1 MAIKLITIDLD
12 GTLLNDEK
20 QISERNRRTIMAA
33 EDQGVMIVISSGRC
47 SPPVWGFSRMAGIRH
62 SPVISNNGPRVQAP
76 DGSTIAE
83 DCLEPET
90 AREVMRRWDTIGLFY
105 ILYNND
111 VMYYS
116 YRPDDYQRYID
127 DDARVG
133 VTMEHI
139 FDGDGRFETGAE
151 HVHKIVC
158 FDSDPERIAKA
169 RELLADMG
177 DVLEVNSS
185 WWNNVEIMRKGID
198 KGWAVDRLRE
208 HYGLERDEVM
218 AFGDADNDREML
230 LHAGWPVAMQNGTE
244 SMKRIARIIAPD
256 CNDSGVGRVIEEY
269 VLSGRI
275 K

>member
-12 GTLLNDEK
+12 GTLLDDGK
-20 QISERNRRTIMAA
+20 QISERNRCAIMAA
-33 EDQGVMIVISSGRC
+33 EDMGVLVVISSGRC
-47 SPPVWGFSRMAGIRH
+47 SPAVWGYSRMAGIRC
-62 SPVISNNGPRVQAP
+62 SPAISNNGPRVQAP

-83 DCLEPET
+83 KCISPAV
-90 AREVMRRWDTIGLFY
+90 AREVMRRWDTINLFY
-105 ILYNND
+105 ILYNSD

-116 YRPDDYQRYID
+116 YCPEDCARYPEA
-127 DDARVG
+127 DASIG
-133 VTMEHI
+133 VTMQHI
-139 FDGDGRFETGAE
+139 FDGAGRFDEGAE
-151 HVHKIVC
+151 HVHKLVC
-158 FDSDPERIAKA
+158 FDSDVKRLEQARGLIADLSG
-169 RELLADMG
+169 EL
-177 DVLEVNSS
+177 EINSS
-185 WWNNVEIMRKGID
+185 WWNNVEVMCQGVD

-230 LHAGWPVAMQNGTE
+230 LHAGWPVAMANGTDH
-244 SMKRIARIIAPD
+244 MKGIARIIAPD